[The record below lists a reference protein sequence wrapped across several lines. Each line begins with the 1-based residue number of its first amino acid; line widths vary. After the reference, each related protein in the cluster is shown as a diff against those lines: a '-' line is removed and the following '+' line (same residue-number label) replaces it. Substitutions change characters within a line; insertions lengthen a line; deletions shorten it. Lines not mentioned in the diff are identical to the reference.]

1 MKHAFS
7 FYKFLLRDKLEK
19 RGENINSLKMSLWN
33 FVVLMMVFFCNGG
46 GAGIL
51 ISNRC
56 AVLFNMLTCSGC
68 FYQLSFCF
76 LMNFNKTNECFL
88 ICCYRNNWSTLTC
101 PSGNPCCME
110 WPSCILQCKKEES
123 SDPLAGIFRMNST
136 RLTLHPLSSSFKTT
150 WMTLIPRKWV
160 N

>member
-1 MKHAFS
+1 
-7 FYKFLLRDKLEK
+7 
-19 RGENINSLKMSLWN
+19 
-33 FVVLMMVFFCNGG
+33 MVFFLVMGFCNGE

-76 LMNFNKTNECFL
+76 SMNFNKTNECFL

-150 WMTLIPRKWV
+150 WMTLIPRK
-160 N
+160 